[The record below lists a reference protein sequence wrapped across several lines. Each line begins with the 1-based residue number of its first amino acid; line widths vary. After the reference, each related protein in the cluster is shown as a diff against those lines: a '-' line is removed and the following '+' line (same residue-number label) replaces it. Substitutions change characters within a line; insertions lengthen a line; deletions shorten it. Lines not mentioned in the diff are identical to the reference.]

1 MSYKVTKNQK
11 LNFKTELGQPRIN
24 HHSQPNTAS
33 PKLMYALWCVCVC
46 VCVRACAR
54 VNVRVCV
61 CVCVCVCVF

>member
-33 PKLMYALWCVCVC
+33 PKLMYVLWG
-46 VCVRACAR
+46 
-54 VNVRVCV
+54 VCV
-61 CVCVCVCVF
+61 CVCVCVCVLSYRKFLERYKFAKK